1 MICPIRMK
9 DQRDVARVSKVA
21 CESGLD
27 MKVHCG
33 SIMIDPRSILALF
46 TLLGKGA
53 VLVAPDSVNPGDF
66 AKIVKKMGVSA

>member
-9 DQRDVARVSKVA
+9 DQRDVARVSKIA
-21 CESGLD
+21 SESGLD

-53 VLVAPDSVNPGDF
+53 VLVAPYSVNPNDF